1 MASVTYPNGSW
12 HGSYKSQDSQH
23 MLEVSNA
30 VARAQALFTVVHDA
44 QNSATWFPTWKA
56 KCEDA
61 TGVVVIFS
69 AAYRK
74 NFTQALQ
81 MEAGVVLR
89 LYRRKQIKLFILDPE
104 VHNAANV
111 RANILDNASGMGD
124 IDAWVAFTVANGV
137 GAEAEEEGAAH
148 GGSGGGGSR
157 VVSVHLTAWLP
168 AMKDCL
174 TRQMDDGRI
183 KTACCSRDCMQ

>member
-1 MASVTYPNGSW
+1 MASLTYPNGSW

-23 MLEVSNA
+23 MLEVCSA
-30 VARAQALFTVVHDA
+30 VARAQALCTVVHDA
-44 QNSATWFPTWKA
+44 QNSATWFTTWKA

-81 MEAGVVLR
+81 MEADVVLR

-137 GAEAEEEGAAH
+137 SAGAEEEGAAH
-148 GGSGGGGSR
+148 GESGGGGSR
-157 VVSVHLTAWLP
+157 VVSVHLTA
-168 AMKDCL
+168 
-174 TRQMDDGRI
+174 
-183 KTACCSRDCMQ
+183 

>member
-1 MASVTYPNGSW
+1 MASLTYPNGSW
-12 HGSYKSQDSQH
+12 HGSYKSQDAQL

-44 QNSATWFPTWKA
+44 QNSATWFTTWKA

-89 LYRRKQIKLFILDPE
+89 LYRRKEIKLFILDPA

-111 RANILDNASGMGD
+111 RVNIEDRAAGMGD
-124 IDAWVAFTVANGV
+124 IDGAGTVSSWIGTGAVRWASMMSGLTTTRKVAA
-137 GAEAEEEGAAH
+137 
-148 GGSGGGGSR
+148 GGS
-157 VVSVHLTAWLP
+157 
-168 AMKDCL
+168 
-174 TRQMDDGRI
+174 
-183 KTACCSRDCMQ
+183 

>member
-61 TGVVVIFS
+61 TGVIVIFS

-81 MEAGVVLR
+81 MEAGVILR

-137 GAEAEEEGAAH
+137 SAGGEEEGAAH

-157 VVSVHLTAWLP
+157 VVSVHLTA
-168 AMKDCL
+168 
-174 TRQMDDGRI
+174 
-183 KTACCSRDCMQ
+183 

>member
-12 HGSYKSQDSQH
+12 HGSYKSQDAQL

-61 TGVVVIFS
+61 TGVIVTFS
-69 AAYRK
+69 AAYRE

-81 MEAGVVLR
+81 MEAGVILR
-89 LYRRKQIKLFILDPE
+89 LYKRNQIKLFILDPT

-111 RANILDNASGMGD
+111 RVNIEDRAAGMGD
-124 IDAWVAFTVANGV
+124 IDAWVAFVVANGV
-137 GAEAEEEGAAH
+137 GAGGEEEGAAH

-157 VVSVHLTAWLP
+157 VVSGHLTA
-168 AMKDCL
+168 
-174 TRQMDDGRI
+174 
-183 KTACCSRDCMQ
+183 